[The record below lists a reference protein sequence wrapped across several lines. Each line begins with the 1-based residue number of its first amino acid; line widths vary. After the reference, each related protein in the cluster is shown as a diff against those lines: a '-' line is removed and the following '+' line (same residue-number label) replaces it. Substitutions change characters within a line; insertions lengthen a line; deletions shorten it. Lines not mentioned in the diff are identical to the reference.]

1 MPSSAARCMISLNW
15 ALTQHAEVQVA
26 AHVHV
31 AEAKARGEAG
41 MGALAVEVV
50 VEPGAR
56 QRGTPPSPVQSM
68 TTGAVSANRPCLLSK
83 ITPTTVSSRTIAAT
97 TQQCMSVCTFDSR
110 TMSLVTSFSTSGSTV
125 GDQCTVSRKAA
136 VRTCQ

>member
-1 MPSSAARCMISLNW
+1 MSTLPKRKLVVRRAW
-15 ALTQHAEVQVA
+15 ALSPSKSSSNA
-26 AHVHV
+26 AP
-31 AEAKARGEAG
+31 ASAN
-41 MGALAVEVV
+41 
-50 VEPGAR
+50 
-56 QRGTPPSPVQSM
+56 TSPSPVQSM

-83 ITPTTVSSRTIAAT
+83 ITPTTVSSRVIAAT

-136 VRTCQ
+136 VRTRQ